1 MLAIQNL
8 GFARGKN
15 ILFEDLSFSMN
26 AGDAVRVT
34 GSNGSG
40 KTTLLRIVSGLCRPD
55 IGTVTWRGD
64 LARKNDNEFVRSV
77 NFIGHDDGL
86 KKQLTA
92 TENLKLMLPLLGTY
106 PSDGEIESALDAAGI
121 TLTECRRDWD
131 TAIWPHS
138 TAGFFKVKKNI
149 PLILHEVGLT

>member
-1 MLAIQNL
+1 MLAVQNL

-15 ILFEDLSFSMN
+15 ILFEDLNFSMN

-55 IGTVTWRGD
+55 NGAVIWHGG
-64 LARKNDNEFVRSV
+64 LARKSDSGFVKSV

-92 TENLKLMLPLLGTY
+92 IEN
-106 PSDGEIESALDAAGI
+106 
-121 TLTECRRDWD
+121 
-131 TAIWPHS
+131 
-138 TAGFFKVKKNI
+138 
-149 PLILHEVGLT
+149 